1 MLPQTGSV
9 GSVVALA
16 LENNNV
22 RSRSLKGGC
31 AADLA
36 GLVCNS
42 LDLLC
47 DTYASIS
54 LVDISWRR
62 VTACGQSSWSILNCG
77 RQARFTLLLVLCD
90 RLRQAAECV
99 QGHSRSTC
107 ATYYLSP
114 ED

>member
-47 DTYASIS
+47 DTYAFIS
-54 LVDISWRR
+54 LMDISCGR
-62 VTACGQSSWSILNCG
+62 VTAYGQSSWSMLNCG
-77 RQARFTLLLVLCD
+77 PQTRFTLLLVLC
-90 RLRQAAECV
+90 RQAAECV
-99 QGHSRSTC
+99 Q
-107 ATYYLSP
+107 
-114 ED
+114 